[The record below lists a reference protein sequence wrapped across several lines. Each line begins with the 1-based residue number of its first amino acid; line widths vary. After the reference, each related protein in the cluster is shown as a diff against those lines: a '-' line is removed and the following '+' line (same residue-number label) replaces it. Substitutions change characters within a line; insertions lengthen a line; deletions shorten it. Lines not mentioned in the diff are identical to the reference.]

1 MAIYVSQRWDGNIC
15 QSEMGWQYMSVRDGM
30 AIYPYHSF
38 PSIPFPREKERLRR
52 KFLKNNLKRASY
64 FSIF

>member
-30 AIYPYHSF
+30 AIYVSQRWDGNISLSLISF
-38 PSIPFPREKERLRR
+38 HPIPKGEREIEEE
-52 KFLKNNLKRASY
+52 
-64 FSIF
+64 IFKK

>member
-1 MAIYVSQRWDGNIC
+1 
-15 QSEMGWQYMSVRDGM
+15 MSVRDGM

-52 KFLKNNLKRASY
+52 KFFLNNFKKPHILVFFNVFLFLFLFFVPLINK
-64 FSIF
+64 